1 MRSPLRIGR
10 WGAPIQETQL
20 WHCFFSASVRLGP
33 HTGCH
38 ENAMPWIKL
47 FENMEPENVQSKNC
61 ELQHIQKS
69 SGFCG
74 FCGYLIQILAKGIGI
89 AAAPSR
95 WLNCASQGNEDEIER
110 PSHLTTASW
119 QTLAWQK
126 TNNEVQPH

>member
-1 MRSPLRIGR
+1 MSSQKIASYNISRSL
-10 WGAPIQETQL
+10 L
-20 WHCFFSASVRLGP
+20 V
-33 HTGCH
+33 
-38 ENAMPWIKL
+38 
-47 FENMEPENVQSKNC
+47 
-61 ELQHIQKS
+61 
-69 SGFCG
+69 FCG

-110 PSHLTTASW
+110 PSHLTTPSW